1 MKILGMAMLLVG
13 MASILSAISPVPEI
27 SPSSAGSAVALVSGT
42 LLVLK
47 SRRKK

>member
-1 MKILGMAMLLVG
+1 MKVLGMTMLLVG
-13 MASILSAISPVPEI
+13 MASILSASPATPEI
-27 SPSSAGSAVALVSGT
+27 NPASAGSAVALLSGT